1 MSAVQETQMSAV
13 TEARLRALKVSKW
26 CARLLVAG
34 AFALSAV
41 ALTELATDAHIPWW
55 LAWIWPVVI
64 DGSIYQASTAVM
76 ALAGRDEQEAKD
88 ARRWFQW
95 VIAGGVAVSV
105 AANGLHAWTTIGN
118 SLTWWQIGAVAIVP
132 PILLLVATHG
142 VTILAGLDNIT
153 ADVEQHQ
160 ADEHVRPATAETIPV
175 EPATAEPEVSAE
187 PEQDQVPGLPP
198 GVEQQ
203 MQEIAAVRRSR
214 RPVSAGQRDPAR
226 VLTAKRLAEQETPVE
241 VIAERL
247 EVSTRTVRR
256 YLKAE
261 VPEHIE
267 AEVVEIEQRP
277 HLVAIESGE
286 VVNG

>member
-1 MSAVQETQMSAV
+1 MSAV

-26 CARLLVAG
+26 CARVLVAG

-55 LAWIWPVVI
+55 LAWIWPMVI

-76 ALAGRDEQEAKD
+76 ALAGRAEPEAKD

-132 PILLLVATHG
+132 PILLLVANHG

-153 ADVEQHQ
+153 ADAEQHQ
-160 ADEHVRPATAETIPV
+160 ADEPVRPATAETSAAAEPV
-175 EPATAEPEVSAE
+175 VAEPEVSVE
-187 PEQDQVPGLPP
+187 PEQNPVPWLPGL
-198 GVEQQ
+198 EQQ
-203 MQEIAAVRRSR
+203 AQELAATRR
-214 RPVSAGQRDPAR
+214 RPAGAGHRDPAR

-241 VIAERL
+241 IIAERL

-261 VPEHIE
+261 IPEVSEHVE
-267 AEVVEIEQRP
+267 AEVIEIEQRP
-277 HLVAIESGE
+277 HLVAIEVGE

>member
-1 MSAVQETQMSAV
+1 MSAV

-76 ALAGRDEQEAKD
+76 ALAGRAEEEAHT

-105 AANGLHAWTTIGN
+105 AANGLHAWTAIGN
-118 SLTWWQIGAVAIVP
+118 SLTWWQITAVAVVP

-153 ADVEQHQ
+153 ADAEQHQ
-160 ADEHVRPATAETIPV
+160 DEDTADRPATAEAIAP
-175 EPATAEPEVSAE
+175 AEPVVAAPEVPTGPTSVVEEERVQSQRQAE
-187 PEQDQVPGLPP
+187 VAP
-198 GVEQQ
+198 
-203 MQEIAAVRRSR
+203 SR
-214 RPVSAGQRDPAR
+214 KGASQRDPVR
-226 VLTAKRLAEQETPVE
+226 VLTAQRLAEQEMPVE

-261 VPEHIE
+261 VPEQFE
-267 AEVVEIEQRP
+267 AEVIEIEQRP

>member
-1 MSAVQETQMSAV
+1 MSAV

-132 PILLLVATHG
+132 PMLLLVATHG

-160 ADEHVRPATAETIPV
+160 ADEPVRPATEDANAAAEPV
-175 EPATAEPEVSAE
+175 TAEPEASPE
-187 PEQDQVPGLPP
+187 PEQDPVPGLLP

-203 MQEIAAVRRSR
+203 MQEIAAVRRYR
-214 RPVSAGQRDPAR
+214 RPASAGQRDPAR

-261 VPEHIE
+261 IPEVSEQVE
-267 AEVVEIEQRP
+267 AEVIEIEQRP